1 MNCPKCGGSSSR
13 VLDTKNYPEMQC
25 IRRYRQCSECKCDFV
40 THERVAVFA
49 GKSLGWVEARPGWV
63 EVREPPES
71 EVVH

>member
-1 MNCPKCGGSSSR
+1 MNCPKCGSSSSR

-49 GKSLGWVEARPGWV
+49 GKSLGWVENRPGWV
-63 EVREPPES
+63 EQREPPTEA
-71 EVVH
+71 VT